1 MTMLHALALTV
12 IGIVLLMFGLGSA
25 DPIENAFSRLFNGHL
40 TGQTMW
46 LIVGGCLCTV
56 TGLILCYCKRRI

>member
-1 MTMLHALALTV
+1 MNMPLALALTI
-12 IGIVLLMFGLGSA
+12 IGIVLLMLGLGSA

-46 LIVGGCLCTV
+46 LIVGGCLSIAV
-56 TGLILCYCKRRI
+56 GLVFCYRNRRA